1 VFDIKFWL
9 FTLICSP
16 LPFTTQFL
24 RFQFFKELA
33 HNKSNINILMIQLNN
48 VKTQELIKIKN
59 YQYKTMNIK
68 TRVSIRIQVKYE
80 QYKEKKTLQKLRN

>member
-1 VFDIKFWL
+1 
-9 FTLICSP
+9 
-16 LPFTTQFL
+16 
-24 RFQFFKELA
+24 
-33 HNKSNINILMIQLNN
+33 MIQLNN

-80 QYKEKKTLQKLRN
+80 QYKEKKNTTKIKKLME

>member
-1 VFDIKFWL
+1 
-9 FTLICSP
+9 
-16 LPFTTQFL
+16 
-24 RFQFFKELA
+24 
-33 HNKSNINILMIQLNN
+33 MIQLYN

-80 QYKEKKTLQKLRN
+80 QYKDKKKKNTTKIKKLME

>member
-9 FTLICSP
+9 FTLIYS
-16 LPFTTQFL
+16 FTTQFS
-24 RFQFFKELA
+24 RFQFFKELV
-33 HNKSNINILMIQLNN
+33 HNKSNINILMIQLYN
-48 VKTQELIKIKN
+48 VKTQELIKIKY

-80 QYKEKKTLQKLRN
+80 QYKDKKKTLQKLRN